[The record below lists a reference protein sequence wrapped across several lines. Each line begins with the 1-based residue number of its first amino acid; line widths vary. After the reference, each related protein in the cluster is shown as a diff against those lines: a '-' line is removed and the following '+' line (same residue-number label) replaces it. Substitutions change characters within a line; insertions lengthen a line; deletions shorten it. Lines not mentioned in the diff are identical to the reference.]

1 MKLQQLRYAVEVWR
15 HNLNVSDAAAA
26 LFTSQPGVSKQI
38 RLLEEELGVQLF
50 IRSGKRIVAVTPAGE
65 SVLETAAQVLR
76 DVQNIKSIG
85 SAFGDALAGSL
96 TLAAAP
102 THLRF
107 RLPES
112 VRAFMAAYPDIV
124 LNLKCADG
132 AKAVRM
138 VLNGEAD
145 LALAHDV
152 PDAEEG
158 GERLRRLPCGRW
170 QYGLLL
176 PQEHDLTVENN
187 FDLAA
192 LAAYPLIRYD
202 CPDAGSA
209 FARAFA
215 RLRVQR
221 PRFVLDAADAETA
234 AEYVRA
240 GLGLA
245 VMDFQAAA
253 ALAGNGLAAL
263 DISRLFEPVS
273 THFVLRADTLM
284 WPYHYDFIHAHCADL
299 HRSRVE
305 QLLYA
310 PAVEDFSI

>member
-15 HNLNVSDAAAA
+15 HNLNVSEAAAA

-76 DVQNIKSIG
+76 DVQNIKNIG
-85 SAFGDALAGSL
+85 NTFGEVLSGSL

-102 THLRF
+102 TQLRF

-112 VRAFMAAYPDIV
+112 VRAFMAAYPDIT
-124 LNLKCADG
+124 LNLKCADA

-152 PDAEEG
+152 PETDEEG
-158 GERLRRLPCGRW
+158 ESLRRLPCGRW

-176 PQEHDLTVENN
+176 PQGHALLQQSG
-187 FDLAA
+187 FDLAD
-192 LAAYPLIRYD
+192 LASHALIRYD
-202 CPDAGSA
+202 CPESGGA
-209 FARAFA
+209 FMRAFA
-215 RLRVQR
+215 RLRMQR
-221 PRFVLDAADAETA
+221 PRFVLDTADAQTA

-240 GLGLA
+240 GLGIA
-245 VMDFQAAA
+245 VMDFQAASV
-253 ALAGNGLAAL
+253 LADGDLAAL
-263 DISRLFEPVS
+263 DISRLFEPVY
-273 THFVLRADTLM
+273 THFLLRADTLM
-284 WPYHYDFIHAHCADL
+284 RPYYYDFIHAHCADL
-299 HRSRVE
+299 PRSRVE